1 MKKKNPHPPTIKS
14 LVFKVLGSFENYKVL
29 GRLDQNTP
37 CFIDGKFFKK
47 VDKKNKIWIM
57 WKKYCAK
64 PRWDEEATDGQ
75 S

>member
-47 VDKKNKIWIM
+47 VDKKNKI
-57 WKKYCAK
+57 
-64 PRWDEEATDGQ
+64 
-75 S
+75 